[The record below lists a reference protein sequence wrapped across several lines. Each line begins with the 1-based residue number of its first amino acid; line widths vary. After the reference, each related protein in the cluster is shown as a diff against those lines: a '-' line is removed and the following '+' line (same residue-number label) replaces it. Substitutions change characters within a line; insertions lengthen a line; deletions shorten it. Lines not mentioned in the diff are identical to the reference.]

1 MNEIDWLLGLLYAAI
16 LYFLGSNKV
25 SQNGSNPLYRQYYMR
40 GLRYK
45 FIGAFGFAM
54 IYLYYYKGG
63 DSINFFVAVSPLIKV
78 AIRNPAEYIQFVF
91 TPDANYPWSAVEEA
105 CRKGACYLLNGSA
118 SLTVIKI
125 GSILNLVCFNSFLAL
140 TVVFAYLSYQF
151 QFRMFSLLS
160 SVYPKLTGQ
169 FAFAFL
175 MIPSVI
181 FWGSGFAKDTIM
193 LSCILQFFY
202 SFYHAVIL
210 KKNVAVHVVL
220 LLVFGFLI
228 SLIRGFILFTVLPSL
243 VLMAATYYRTAIQ
256 SSALRFFIGPVILI
270 AAGLGSLLVV
280 RNLGSAVQSYSL
292 ESLEQKAEGFRS
304 WHTTQGGSTYFIEGD
319 LEFTPVGILK
329 KAPVAA
335 IICLFGPFVWQIR
348 NIVMLMSGVES
359 LIFLYLFTTK
369 VFFNR
374 RLYSL
379 FNVLI
384 QDHVLMFCI
393 PFVAILA
400 VAIGLT
406 SFNYGALVRYR
417 IPILPF
423 FACLFIITN
432 YHLNRPAN
440 ARA

>member
-1 MNEIDWLLGLLYAAI
+1 MNEIDWLLGLLYATI
-16 LYFLGSNKV
+16 LYFVGSSKV
-25 SQNGSNPLYRQYYMR
+25 SKNASNPLYRQYYMK

-54 IYLYYYKGG
+54 IYLFYYKGG
-63 DSINFFVAVSPLIKV
+63 DSINFFVATSVLHKVAFRNPGEYINFVFSPL
-78 AIRNPAEYIQFVF
+78 AE
-91 TPDANYPWSAVEEA
+91 YPWSGVEEA
-105 CRKGACYLLNGSA
+105 CRKGACYLLSGSA
-118 SLTVIKI
+118 SLTVIKV
-125 GSILNLVCFNSFLAL
+125 GSILNLLAFNSFLAL
-140 TVVFAYLSYQF
+140 TAIFAYWSYQF
-151 QFRMFSLLS
+151 QFRMFKLLS
-160 SVYPKLTGQ
+160 GVYPQLTGQ

-193 LSCILQFFY
+193 FSCILQFFY
-202 SFYHAVIL
+202 SFYNAVIL
-210 KKNVAVHVVL
+210 KKNVVIHVI
-220 LLVFGFLI
+220 LLVVVGYLI

-243 VLMAATYYRTAIQ
+243 VLMAATYYRTAI
-256 SSALRFFIGPVILI
+256 SSSSLRFFIGPVILI
-270 AAGLGSLLVV
+270 GAGLGSLLII

-319 LEFTPVGILK
+319 LEFTPIGILK
-329 KAPVAA
+329 KAPIAA
-335 IICLFGPFVWQIR
+335 IICLFGPFIWQIR
-348 NIVMLMSGVES
+348 NIVMLLSGVES
-359 LIFLYLFTTK
+359 LVFLYLFTTK

-384 QDHVLMFCI
+384 KDHVLMFCI
-393 PFVAILA
+393 PFVLILA

-432 YHLNRPAN
+432 YHLNKPAN
-440 ARA
+440 SRA